1 MKARDIAGAVA
12 CGLLLGLLVC
22 AGLYFSITGSP

>member
-1 MKARDIAGAVA
+1 MKARDIAGAIA

-22 AGLYFSITGSP
+22 AGLYLSINV

>member
-1 MKARDIAGAVA
+1 MKARDIAGAIA

-22 AGLYFSITGSP
+22 AGLYLTIKA

>member
-1 MKARDIAGAVA
+1 MKVRDIAGAIA

-22 AGLYFSITGSP
+22 AGLYLCINV